1 MDVPFLFYRS
11 VAGLLLEN
19 YADNMAQVD
28 PLTEAAVNNF
38 NDKRTIWNAHI
49 LFDDNGKV
57 FYILEYK
64 EPEELKIPFIPY
76 HLFSQLNPD
85 YVRIRFIFFS
95 HVDRVAIIDGDFT
108 PIEVTEDFML
118 KTFLPLVVSRL
129 TQNGALIIKY
139 LGDKKD
145 YFLSAISQNCN
156 RTSLHLNYLGP
167 SCKQFLGRNIH
178 KFFAL
183 KLRGEWPEK
192 IKGPFVDMLGKSYIL
207 RSISFNCRD
216 LSSLQMDATFLNA
229 LLQFWSLRHSWAK
242 LSISIP
248 HSLSHRD
255 FMNALKLLGRSYIIQ
270 FCSELVLITS
280 SSGTQLQIEGDL
292 PEKCKKGPKTLQML
306 SITRV
311 KGFDFGDRVDS
322 WSEYSSTSTPK
333 SRSCVIL

>member
-118 KTFLPLVVSRL
+118 KTFLPLV
-129 TQNGALIIKY
+129 
-139 LGDKKD
+139 
-145 YFLSAISQNCN
+145 
-156 RTSLHLNYLGP
+156 
-167 SCKQFLGRNIH
+167 
-178 KFFAL
+178 
-183 KLRGEWPEK
+183 
-192 IKGPFVDMLGKSYIL
+192 
-207 RSISFNCRD
+207 
-216 LSSLQMDATFLNA
+216 
-229 LLQFWSLRHSWAK
+229 
-242 LSISIP
+242 
-248 HSLSHRD
+248 
-255 FMNALKLLGRSYIIQ
+255 
-270 FCSELVLITS
+270 
-280 SSGTQLQIEGDL
+280 IEGDL